1 MSTTPPAPS
10 DSGTPNNSNPKTTA
24 GTLLPNDT
32 FPFPREFFFPP
43 FFTRQTNLTTH
54 HAQLTKWSSLLL
66 AYCRHHR
73 LFRLSLNPD
82 AIPFHNPRINRRL
95 APGDIRGVVG
105 FLRKDGRAEY
115 VLPLGQAKKDGTM
128 TTTARGGGG
137 GGGEA
142 GEGGE
147 AFIYW
152 RTPEEWGSLIEAWV
166 EETGQRGSVLT
177 VYELREGEGT
187 RGTEIWGMDGDVLV
201 KALGTV
207 VKRGKAQIFQSGEDS
222 LGVKFF

>member
-10 DSGTPNNSNPKTTA
+10 DSSTPNNPKSTTA

-32 FPFPREFFFPP
+32 YPFPREFFFPP

-66 AYCRHHR
+66 SYCRHHR
-73 LFRLSLNPD
+73 LFRVSLSPD
-82 AIPFHNPRINRRL
+82 TLPFNNPRINRRL
-95 APGDIRGVVG
+95 ALGDIKGVVD
-105 FLRKDGRAEY
+105 FLKKDGRAEY
-115 VLPLGQAKKDGTM
+115 VPLGQTNKKDGT
-128 TTTARGGGG
+128 TTTTRGGGG
-137 GGGEA
+137 AGEQ
-142 GEGGE
+142 EGGE

-152 RTPEEWGSLIEAWV
+152 RTPEEWGTLIEGWV